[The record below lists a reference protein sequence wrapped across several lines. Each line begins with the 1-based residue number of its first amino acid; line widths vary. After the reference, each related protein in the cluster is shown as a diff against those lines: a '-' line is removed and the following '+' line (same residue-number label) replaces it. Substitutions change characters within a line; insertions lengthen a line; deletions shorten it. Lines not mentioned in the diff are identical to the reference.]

1 MFEAQK
7 MDANIFFKRAIF
19 FFFEKSKVKNFE
31 EKLFMNNSKMKSLTG
46 FIEYSLVE
54 GIFLMIAAMALG
66 AKFFGT
72 ASIALGAFAFFLP
85 FALNYL
91 FQDIKFEK
99 RKLAKEKLLPDLL
112 LEASVFCDETSLIG
126 TIKRLAKQDFPLLRE
141 DFERAAAEISNG
153 ASAEEA
159 LERMKA
165 LNKSEAYSR
174 VVGLLLQGY
183 HSGAGMSKI
192 FKETAEDLLE
202 THAILRERQAVMLV
216 NKYTLILAS
225 GIIVP
230 AIIGLIVGLVSGLN
244 FDSMGELS
252 LGLSIETRKKML
264 SFATLGTTIYLGE
277 YALLS
282 SFFLALQEGN
292 KKQFW
297 VYALILLPTA
307 LAVFYLAKGL

>member
-1 MFEAQK
+1 
-7 MDANIFFKRAIF
+7 MDANVFFKRAIL
-19 FFFEKSKVKNFE
+19 FFFEKNRVKNFE

-72 ASIALGAFAFFLP
+72 ASIALGPFAFFLP

-112 LEASVFCDETSLIG
+112 LEASVFCDETSFIG

-174 VVGLLLQGY
+174 VIGLLLQGY
-183 HSGAGMSKI
+183 HSGAEMSKI

-230 AIIGLIVGLVSGLN
+230 AVIGLIVGLVSGLN

-307 LAVFYLAKGL
+307 LGVFYFAKGL